1 LLFCHYEFIKLIL
14 NGLLINN
21 KSYLK
26 SQSLKIIGQGKLKG
40 NIEISGAKNSALVL
54 LAASLLTNE
63 KIILE
68 NVPWL
73 TDIEKMLN
81 ILKNLG
87 VKLVNKNNQLEI
99 DSRNISIKE
108 LPFELVNGLRAS
120 FFCIGALLAKFG
132 EVKIPLP
139 GGCDIGL
146 RPIDEHI
153 NGLKALGAEI
163 IIEEG
168 IVKAKLKGES
178 KKLYGAHIKLQCP
191 SVGATETLIMAASLA
206 KGRTVLQN
214 AAREPEI
221 QDLCQMLNKMGAKI
235 YDSGKEKIIID
246 GVNKLCGCTHKVIPD
261 RIEAGTFLIAAAA
274 TSSSITISPVI
285 PNHLEAVTNKLQES
299 GSKITIKGNSITINC
314 NKIKGVDIETAPF
327 PGFPTDLQA
336 PFTTLMAIAN
346 GESKITE
353 TIFENRMNHVHLLN
367 KMGANIKLNKNIA
380 YIKGVKKFKGMDLV
394 GSDLRSSAALIIA
407 GIIAEGTSKIYGL
420 EHLDRG
426 YENFESKLKILGIKI
441 TREFNKKTLT
451 NKELKTSSD
460 PADIPR
466 AA

>member
-1 LLFCHYEFIKLIL
+1 VK
-14 NGLLINN
+14 N

-26 SQSLKIIGQGKLKG
+26 SENLKIFGQGKLNG
-40 NIEISGAKNSALVL
+40 IVEISGAKNSALVL

-63 KIILE
+63 RIILE
-68 NVPWL
+68 NVPNL
-73 TDIEKMLN
+73 TDIEKMGN

-87 VKLVNKNNQLEI
+87 VNLENKNNKLKI
-99 DSRNISIKE
+99 DSKNIAIKE
-108 LPFELVNGLRAS
+108 LPYELVNGLRAS
-120 FFCIGALLAKFG
+120 FFCIGALLSKFG
-132 EVKIPLP
+132 EAKVPLP
-139 GGCDIGL
+139 GGCNIGS

-153 NGLKALGAEI
+153 NGLKALGAKI
-163 IIEEG
+163 IIEDG
-168 IVKAKLKGES
+168 IVKAKIKRN
-178 KKLYGAHIKLQCP
+178 KDKLRGTHIKLKCP

-206 KGRTVLQN
+206 EGRTTIEN

-246 GVNKLCGCTHKVIPD
+246 GVNKLGGCIHKVIPD

-285 PNHLEAVTNKLQES
+285 PSHLESVTNKLQES
-299 GSKITIKGNSITINC
+299 GSKIIIKGNSITINPRKL
-314 NKIKGVDIETAPF
+314 NAVNIKTAPF

-336 PFTTLMAIAN
+336 PFTALMTIAN

-353 TIFENRMNHVHLLN
+353 TIFENRMNHINLLK
-367 KMGANIKLNKNIA
+367 KMGANIKLDKNVA
-380 YIKGVKKFKGMDLV
+380 YIKGVKTIKGMDLV
-394 GSDLRSSAALIIA
+394 ASDLRSSAALIIA
-407 GIIAEGTSKIYGL
+407 GIIAKGSSKIYGL

-441 TREFNKKTLT
+441 ARESNKRSFNKKECNLSQDSEEIQ
-451 NKELKTSSD
+451 KCK
-460 PADIPR
+460 

>member
-1 LLFCHYEFIKLIL
+1 MICGSK
-14 NGLLINN
+14 N

-26 SQSLKIIGQGKLKG
+26 SQNLKIFGQGKLNG
-40 NIEISGAKNSALVL
+40 SIEISGAKNSALVL

-63 KIILE
+63 RIVLQ
-68 NVPWL
+68 NVPRL
-73 TDIEKMLN
+73 TDIEKMAN
-81 ILKNLG
+81 ILRNLG
-87 VKLVNKNNQLEI
+87 VKIVETHNKLEI
-99 DSRNISIKE
+99 DSQNISIKE
-108 LPFELVNGLRAS
+108 LPYELVNGLRAS
-120 FFCIGALLAKFG
+120 FFCIGPLLSKFG
-132 EVKIPLP
+132 EAKVPLP
-139 GGCDIGL
+139 GGCNIGS

-163 IIEEG
+163 LIEEE
-168 IVKAKLKGES
+168 IVKANIKGDKSRLIGTNIKLK
-178 KKLYGAHIKLQCP
+178 CP

-206 KGRTVLQN
+206 EGRTTIEN

-246 GVNKLCGCTHKVIPD
+246 GVNELCGCSHKVIPD

-285 PNHLEAVTNKLQES
+285 PNHLEAVTNKLKES

-336 PFTTLMAIAN
+336 PFTTLMSIAN

-380 YIKGVKKFKGMDLV
+380 HIKGVKKFKGMDLV

-407 GIIAEGTSKIYGL
+407 GIIAEGTSTISGL

-426 YENFESKLKILGIKI
+426 YENFESKLKTLGIKI
-441 TREFNKKTLT
+441 TREFNKKSLK
-451 NKELKTSSD
+451 NKEFKTSSD

-466 AA
+466 YKVA

>member
-1 LLFCHYEFIKLIL
+1 MICVSK
-14 NGLLINN
+14 N

-26 SQSLKIIGQGKLKG
+26 SQNLKIFGQGKLNG
-40 NIEISGAKNSALVL
+40 IVEISGAKNSALVL

-63 KIILE
+63 RIVLQ
-68 NVPWL
+68 NVPRL
-73 TDIEKMLN
+73 TDIEKMAN

-87 VKLVNKNNQLEI
+87 VKIVEKNNKLEI
-99 DSRNISIKE
+99 DSQNISIKE
-108 LPFELVNGLRAS
+108 LPYELVNGLRAS
-120 FFCIGALLAKFG
+120 FFCIGPLLSKFG
-132 EVKIPLP
+132 EAKVPLP
-139 GGCDIGL
+139 GGCNIGS

-153 NGLKALGAEI
+153 NGLIALGAEI
-163 IIEEG
+163 LIEEE
-168 IVKAKLKGES
+168 IVKANIKGDKSRLIGTNIKLK
-178 KKLYGAHIKLQCP
+178 CP

-206 KGRTVLQN
+206 EGRTTIEN

-246 GVNKLCGCTHKVIPD
+246 GVNELCGCSHKVIPD

-299 GSKITIKGNSITINC
+299 GSKITIKGNSITIKGK
-314 NKIKGVDIETAPF
+314 KIKGVDIETAPF

-353 TIFENRMNHVHLLN
+353 AIFENRMNHVHLLN
-367 KMGANIKLNKNIA
+367 KMGADIRLNKNIA

-407 GIIAEGTSKIYGL
+407 GIIAEGTSRIYGL

-426 YENFESKLKILGIKI
+426 YENVESKLKILGIKI
-441 TREFNKKTLT
+441 IREFNKKTMT

-460 PADIPR
+460 PSDIPR
-466 AA
+466 YRAA

>member
-1 LLFCHYEFIKLIL
+1 MICVSEK
-14 NGLLINN
+14 

-26 SQSLKIIGQGKLKG
+26 SQNLKIFGQGKLNG
-40 NIEISGAKNSALVL
+40 IVEISGAKNSALVL

-63 KIILE
+63 RIVLQ
-68 NVPWL
+68 NVPRL
-73 TDIEKMLN
+73 TDIEKMAN
-81 ILKNLG
+81 ILRNLG
-87 VKLVNKNNQLEI
+87 VKILEKNNKLEI
-99 DSRNISIKE
+99 DSQNISIKE
-108 LPFELVNGLRAS
+108 LPYELVNGLRAS
-120 FFCIGALLAKFG
+120 FFCIGPLLSKFG
-132 EVKIPLP
+132 EAKVPLP
-139 GGCDIGL
+139 GGCNIGS

-163 IIEEG
+163 LIEKE
-168 IVKAKLKGES
+168 IVKANIKGDKS
-178 KKLYGAHIKLQCP
+178 RLIGTHIKLKCP

-206 KGRTVLQN
+206 EGRTTIEN

-246 GVNKLCGCTHKVIPD
+246 GVNELCGCTHKVIPD

-285 PNHLEAVTNKLQES
+285 PNHLEAVTNKLQET
-299 GSKITIKGNSITINC
+299 GSKITIQGNSITIKG

-336 PFTTLMAIAN
+336 PFTALMAIAK

-380 YIKGVKKFKGMDLV
+380 HIKGVKKFKGMDLV

-407 GIIAEGTSKIYGL
+407 GIIAEGTSTISGL

-441 TREFNKKTLT
+441 TREFNKKTLK
-451 NKELKTSSD
+451 NKEFKTSSD

-466 AA
+466 CTAA

>member
-1 LLFCHYEFIKLIL
+1 MICVSKK
-14 NGLLINN
+14 

-26 SQSLKIIGQGKLKG
+26 SQNLKIFGQGKLNG
-40 NIEISGAKNSALVL
+40 RIEISGAKNSALVL

-63 KIILE
+63 RIILE
-68 NVPWL
+68 NVPRL
-73 TDIEKMLN
+73 TDIEKMGN

-87 VKLVNKNNQLEI
+87 VNLVDKNNKIEI
-99 DSRNISIKE
+99 DSKNISIKE
-108 LPFELVNGLRAS
+108 LPYELVNGLRAS
-120 FFCIGALLAKFG
+120 FFCIGALLSKFG
-132 EVKIPLP
+132 EAKVPLP
-139 GGCDIGL
+139 GGCNIGS

-163 IIEEG
+163 LIEEG
-168 IVKAKLKGES
+168 IVKAKIKG
-178 KKLYGAHIKLQCP
+178 KKNKLYGTDIKLKCP

-206 KGRTVLQN
+206 KGRTTIEN

-235 YDSGKEKIIID
+235 YDAGKEKIIID
-246 GVNKLCGCTHKVIPD
+246 GVNKLGGCTHKVIPD

-285 PNHLEAVTNKLQES
+285 PMHLEAVTNKLQES
-299 GSKITIKGNSITINC
+299 GSKITIKGNSIKI
-314 NKIKGVDIETAPF
+314 KGKEIKGVDIDTAPY

-336 PFTTLMAIAN
+336 PFTALMTIAN
-346 GESKITE
+346 GESRITE
-353 TIFENRMNHVHLLN
+353 TIFENRMNHIHLLK
-367 KMGANIKLNKNIA
+367 KMGASIKLYKNVA
-380 YIKGVKKFKGMDLV
+380 YIKGVKTIKGMDLV

-407 GIIAEGTSKIYGL
+407 GIIARGISKIYGL

-426 YENFESKLKILGIKI
+426 YENFESKLSMLGIKI
-441 TREFNKKTLT
+441 TREFNKSTF
-451 NKELKTSSD
+451 KEIGYKIEPTSG
-460 PADIPR
+460 DIPKLR

>member
-1 LLFCHYEFIKLIL
+1 MICGSKT
-14 NGLLINN
+14 

-26 SQSLKIIGQGKLKG
+26 SQNLKILGQGKLNG
-40 NIEISGAKNSALVL
+40 IVEISGAKNSALVL
-54 LAASLLTNE
+54 LASSLLTNE

-68 NVPWL
+68 NVPFL
-73 TDIEKMLN
+73 TDIEKMGN

-87 VKLVNKNNQLEI
+87 VNLVRKNNQLEI
-99 DSRNISIKE
+99 DPTTISIKE
-108 LPFELVNGLRAS
+108 LPYELVKGLRAS
-120 FFCIGALLAKFG
+120 FFCIGALLTKFG
-132 EVKIPLP
+132 EAQVPLP
-139 GGCDIGL
+139 GGCNIGS

-153 NGLKALGAEI
+153 NGLIALGADI

-168 IVKAKLKGES
+168 IVKAKTRGNKNRLHGT
-178 KKLYGAHIKLQCP
+178 HIKLNCP

-206 KGRTVLQN
+206 KGRTTIEN
-214 AAREPEI
+214 AAREPEV

-235 YDSGKEKIIID
+235 YDSGKETIIID
-246 GVNKLCGCTHKVIPD
+246 GVNKLGGCTHKVIPD

-285 PNHLEAVTNKLQES
+285 PHHLEAVTNKLQES
-299 GSKITIKGNSITINC
+299 GSKITIKGNSISI
-314 NKIKGVDIETAPF
+314 KSKEIKGVDIETAPF

-336 PFTTLMAIAN
+336 PFTTLMTIAN

-353 TIFENRMNHVHLLN
+353 TIFENRMNHIYLLN
-367 KMGANIKLNKNIA
+367 EMGASIKLNKNVA
-380 YIKGVKKFKGMDLV
+380 HIKGVKTINGMNLV

-407 GIIAEGTSKIYGL
+407 GIIAKGSSNFYGL

-426 YENFESKLKILGIKI
+426 YENFELKLKNLGVKIIREISKNTFEENGYKIEPRSDDLSKL
-441 TREFNKKTLT
+441 E
-451 NKELKTSSD
+451 
-460 PADIPR
+460 